1 MINIDVIN
9 NIIQNTMF
17 NILTYFV
24 FIRLINYQ
32 ENNKRK
38 NIVIFLISISEGII
52 GRILYENLTTILA
65 VLLTYSL
72 HSVVIAK
79 VTNRKVQ
86 YSIVITF
93 ISLTIAYLIYIVS
106 TILSC
111 LVLKLIIPNI
121 NKNNVLI
128 LIMTASIE
136 TLIIYS
142 FFKIKRFKNG
152 IVFLRNEEKI
162 NNIGII
168 GGIFVGITIIIYST
182 IGEYRGY
189 IFNTYLFLGILI
201 EAICMFI
208 WIRRKITKH
217 YKQNLRKNEIK
228 ELETQIKNKDEE
240 IAKILKE
247 NNAIATIN
255 HKYSSRIRALEK
267 ISSKI
272 FTKPEIIKAMQE
284 EFGEEFGELQ
294 EQINKITEEY
304 TNEMSETVKYKN
316 KLDKTGIFGIDNLL
330 EYLQEEAENKGIK
343 FEVKINGSI
352 NYLIEKLI
360 EQNRLETLLGDH
372 IKDAIIAIEHSTNT
386 YKQILLTI
394 GIIENCYEIRIYDTG
409 IEFEI
414 ETLLNL
420 GTKPITTHKETG
432 GSGIGFITTFETLD
446 KTKASLIIEEKHP
459 INSVDYTKVVSIRF
473 DGKKEYKIKSY
484 RKEEIK
490 KQRKDNRII
499 VK

>member
-1 MINIDVIN
+1 MYEITIINSIIRNTFINFLVYCIFVKILNYREN
-9 NIIQNTMF
+9 NIKKVET
-17 NILTYFV
+17 
-24 FIRLINYQ
+24 
-32 ENNKRK
+32 
-38 NIVIFLISISEGII
+38 VIFISVLEAII
-52 GRILYENLTTILA
+52 GRIISNYVALLPTIS
-65 VLLTYSL
+65 VIYIL
-72 HSVVIAK
+72 HGLVISK
-79 VTNRKVQ
+79 ITGFKKG
-86 YSIVITF
+86 YSIIITF
-93 ISLTIAYLIYIVS
+93 ISLIISYSAYTVS
-106 TILSC
+106 IIISSL
-111 LVLKLIIPNI
+111 LVKSII
-121 NKNNVLI
+121 NNVTPDNIII
-128 LIMTASIE
+128 LLTAIAISIFM
-136 TLIIYS
+136 IWC
-142 FFKIKRFKNG
+142 FFRIKRFKNG
-152 IVFLRNEEKI
+152 ICFLKREEEI
-162 NNIGII
+162 NNIGICGFTFI
-168 GGIFVGITIIIYST
+168 GIAILIYSI
-182 IGEYRGY
+182 IGTYNNY
-189 IFNTYLFLGILI
+189 SVNTYLFTGILI

-217 YKQNLRKNEIK
+217 YKQNLRKNEIQ
-228 ELETQIKNKDEE
+228 ELETQIKSKDEE

-267 ISSKI
+267 ITSKI

-304 TNEMSETVKYKN
+304 TNEMNETVKHKN

-330 EYLQEEAENKGIK
+330 EYFQEEAENKGIK

-352 NYLIEKLI
+352 NYLIEKII

-459 INSVDYTKVVSIRF
+459 INNVDYTKVVSIRF

-499 VK
+499 V